1 MTVRDANFADIPQ
14 IADLLVEAHG
24 RSRYA
29 GTDVQVDVRETKAL
43 LSRSIQRHGGEHIG
57 STLVLV
63 AQRDSFVTGVLMFF
77 HLDSGLNKLAH
88 EWLSWA
94 MVVGVALHVLLNL
107 PAFKRYLG
115 QKLALGVMGVFA
127 LVLALSF
134 FSPAGA
140 KKEPPFGAPI
150 HALAKALTRPAHAWH
165 RTPVARW
172 ACAGVWAARRAMSAA
187 RSVLGAG
194 PGPGMA
200 CARSCFVFSRC
211 VNRGRSVVMV

>member
-1 MTVRDANFADIPQ
+1 MNLHSHRPWITP
-14 IADLLVEAHG
+14 LVMGAF
-24 RSRYA
+24 
-29 GTDVQVDVRETKAL
+29 L
-43 LSRSIQRHGGEHIG
+43 LS
-57 STLVLV
+57 
-63 AQRDSFVTGVLMFF
+63 AVTGVLMFF

-150 HALAKALTRPAHAWH
+150 HALAKAPL
-165 RTPVARW
+165 PVLAQ
-172 ACAGVWAARRAMSAA
+172 
-187 RSVLGAG
+187 VLGQSPEDLKTRLEKAG
-194 PGPGMA
+194 LPVSAETQTLADLVGPDLKAQIGTL
-200 CARSCFVFSRC
+200 
-211 VNRGRSVVMV
+211 NRLMPKR